1 MDIKGAINLSKKGIL
16 LKLHV
21 MPGSFQSVFPS
32 GYNEWRRSI
41 EIKVKA
47 EAKENKANNEVIHK
61 IAEYLDISE
70 KDICIV
76 SGEKI
81 REKTILIKDLSIGK
95 ICKKLEESLNGLQRV
110 S

>member
-47 EAKENKANNEVIHK
+47 EAKENKANNEVTRK

-76 SGEKI
+76 SGEKS
-81 REKTILIKDLSIGK
+81 REKTILIKNLSI
-95 ICKKLEESLNGLQRV
+95 
-110 S
+110 